1 MKALGS
7 INVFDSI
14 DAFSEVRQCAEALG
28 INGVHYCL
36 QDKDNFECRG
46 RHDAASTCS
55 VCIQSG
61 TVLIQKQFK
70 LERCFDHFLFYKR
83 YCL

>member
-1 MKALGS
+1 M
-7 INVFDSI
+7 
-14 DAFSEVRQCAEALG
+14 
-28 INGVHYCL
+28 NGVRYCL

-83 YCL
+83 YYNVYYNIIISSWDTPIMYHSTL